1 MKVVFVSDVVYPYV
15 KGGAEKRIY
24 ELSRHL
30 VAQGHDVHIFGIQWW
45 DGPAILKKD
54 GITYHGVCRKKALY
68 VNGRRSIPEALWF
81 ALRLVVPLAREKFDV
96 IDCNQHPYFPLFV
109 CRIIA
114 TIKRKRFFA
123 TWHEYWGDYWYE
135 YLGKAG
141 IIGYIIEKVG
151 ARMPDK
157 IIAVSDRTAAALK
170 SSGLSSQKVLVVS
183 NGIPYRH
190 IQQIQPAERT
200 CDVLFAGRL
209 IKDKHIDVLLHAC
222 AISKGKIRLC
232 ILGDGPERGSL
243 EKLAGELGI
252 ADRTEFGGFL
262 EETELM
268 ARMKSAR
275 LFVLPSSREGFSIT
289 TVEAMAC
296 GLPVIT
302 VDCERNYSTDL
313 IADGRTGMVTKLDDK
328 ALVTAM
334 LALLEDEN
342 RRRRMSEECIKTAAR
357 YDWDILGLEVERL
370 FIGEKRKQT

>member
-1 MKVVFVSDVVYPYV
+1 MKIVFVSDVVYPYV

-24 ELSRHL
+24 ELSRRL
-30 VAQGHDVHIFGIQWW
+30 ATQGHDVHIFGIQWW
-45 DGPAILKKD
+45 DGPSVFKKEN
-54 GITYHGVCRKKALY
+54 ITYHGVCKKKALY
-68 VNGRRSIPEALWF
+68 VNGRRSIPEAIWF
-81 ALRLVVPLAREKFDV
+81 ALRLAVPLAGEKFDV

-109 CRIIA
+109 CRMIA

-141 IIGYIIEKVG
+141 IVGYMIEKVG
-151 ARMPDK
+151 SRMPDK

-170 SSGLSSQKVLVVS
+170 SSGVPGQKVLVVS
-183 NGIPYRH
+183 NGIPYQH
-190 IQQIQPAERT
+190 IRQIPPADNR

-209 IKDKHIDVLLHAC
+209 IKDKHVDVLLRAC
-222 AISKGKIRLC
+222 AISTDKIRLC
-232 ILGDGPERGSL
+232 ILGDGPERDIL
-243 EKLAGELGI
+243 EKLADELGI

-262 EETELM
+262 DETDLM

-302 VDCERNYSTDL
+302 VDCERNYATDL
-313 IADGRTGMVTKLDDK
+313 IDEGRTGIITKLDEK
-328 ALVTAM
+328 EIASAM
-334 LALLEDEN
+334 GSLLQDET
-342 RRRRMSEECIKTAAR
+342 RRQQMSAECIKRTAG
-357 YDWDILGLEVERL
+357 YDWDLMGSEVEKWFL
-370 FIGEKRKQT
+370 GKNG